1 MGYSLRRTAAGRIRA
16 AAVTERCG
24 ARRTGT
30 GQVAPL
36 LTRKGWRSLAVASWK
51 RKAAAMT
58 ALVARGI
65 RKSFGRRE
73 VLAGLD
79 LEIKAGEMVAIVG
92 ENGSGKT
99 TLLRILAGDLR
110 PDEGSVVIQGRPGY
124 CPQAV

>member
-1 MGYSLRRTAAGRIRA
+1 
-16 AAVTERCG
+16 
-24 ARRTGT
+24 
-30 GQVAPL
+30 
-36 LTRKGWRSLAVASWK
+36 
-51 RKAAAMT
+51 MT

-79 LEIKAGEMVAIVG
+79 LEIMAGEMVAVVG

-110 PDEGSVVIQGRPGY
+110 PDAGQRGDRRPAGLLPSGRR
-124 CPQAV
+124 A